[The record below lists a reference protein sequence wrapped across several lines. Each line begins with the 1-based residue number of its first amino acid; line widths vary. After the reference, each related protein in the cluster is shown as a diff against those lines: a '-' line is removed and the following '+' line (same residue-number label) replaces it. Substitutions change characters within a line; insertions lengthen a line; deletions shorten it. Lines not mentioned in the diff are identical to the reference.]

1 MAEAEHDGHDD
12 VPPID
17 FITFVLSLSTQ
28 ALVHLGVSIPGG
40 PPPDVSLP
48 LAKHTIDL
56 LGILEQKTHGNLT
69 GEEDR
74 ILAQVLTDL
83 RLRFVEASKKK

>member
-1 MAEAEHDGHDD
+1 VAEKHDGHDD
-12 VPPID
+12 VPPVD

-28 ALVHLGVSIPGG
+28 ALVHIGVSFPGG
-40 PPPDVSLP
+40 PPPDVNLP

-83 RLRFVEASKKK
+83 RLRFVEASKQK